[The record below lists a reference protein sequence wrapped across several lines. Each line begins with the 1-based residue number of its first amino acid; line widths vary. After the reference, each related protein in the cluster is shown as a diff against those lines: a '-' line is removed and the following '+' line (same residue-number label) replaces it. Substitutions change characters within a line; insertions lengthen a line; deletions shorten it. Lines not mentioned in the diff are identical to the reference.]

1 PQQEGRRAGRGHDGA
16 RRARAC
22 DPGTRRMTSVWALLV
37 LGLSALVTPA
47 WGATRSVPPAVAT
60 MTPVG
65 RADGALPLPR
75 IVVLLGVR
83 DRPGLDATI
92 AAQQDPRSP
101 RFRRWLDPTEIAD
114 RFGARRDHYERA
126 RRWLVERGFT
136 VVADSPFRVAIT
148 VEGTA
153 ALAAHALPPPLPL
166 FPRPP
171 PPYPP
176 PPAHPP

>member
-1 PQQEGRRAGRGHDGA
+1 AGLRAGRGDRPRPRQAVRVGAEHRRTPVRPRRGAQQEGRRAGRGHDGD

-22 DPGTRRMTSVWALLV
+22 DPGTRRMTAVGALLV
-37 LGLSALVTPA
+37 LGLSALVPPA
-47 WGATRSVPPAVAT
+47 WGASQSVPPAVAA

-65 RADGALPLPR
+65 RAAVALPLPR

-114 RFGARRDHYERA
+114 RFGARRDHYERV

-136 VVADSPFRVAIT
+136 VVT
-148 VEGTA
+148 
-153 ALAAHALPPPLPL
+153 
-166 FPRPP
+166 
-171 PPYPP
+171 
-176 PPAHPP
+176 

>member
-1 PQQEGRRAGRGHDGA
+1 
-16 RRARAC
+16 
-22 DPGTRRMTSVWALLV
+22 
-37 LGLSALVTPA
+37 SALVTPTWA
-47 WGATRSVPPAVAT
+47 VGATRSVPPAVAT

-114 RFGARRDHYERA
+114 RFGARRDLSARA
-126 RRWLVERGFT
+126 RGGRVARGSA
-136 VVADSPFRVAIT
+136 VVAPPPSRVAIPG
-148 VEGTA
+148 EGPA
-153 ALAAHALPPPLPL
+153 ARAADARAAPIGLFRRRGQTSPAPAAEPALPAELGVRGL
-166 FPRPP
+166 LGL
-171 PPYPP
+171 
-176 PPAHPP
+176 